1 MQTVIKKILSDRK
14 RFLSLLLLADEQET
28 MIDKYIGRGDMF
40 VMYNQDGVA
49 ICSAIVTDEGDG
61 ICEIKSLAVAPEFQ
75 RKGYG
80 KEMTDFLSQHYADKF
95 CLMTVGTG
103 DSMRTI
109 SFYRKCGFH
118 YSHTVPDFFTVNYD
132 HPIEEDGKI
141 LKDMLYFRK
150 YLILPQAICKNARTE
165 ELILSL
171 LNLWKESVKASHHF
185 LTESDIHNLIPDVC
199 LALKS
204 VEELVVLYY
213 KNAPAGF
220 IGIEDKKVEMLFIL
234 PDYFGCGFG
243 KRLMDIAIR
252 DYGCIYVD
260 VNEQNPKA
268 RNFYR
273 HLGFQEFERTES
285 DAQGRPFPI
294 IKMKLHTQQL
304 PHIARK

>member
-1 MQTVIKKILSDRK
+1 MQTIIKKILSDRK

-49 ICSAIVTDEGDG
+49 ISSAIVTDEGDG

-75 RKGYG
+75 RKDYG

-103 DSMRTI
+103 DSMSTI

-150 YLILPQAICKNARTE
+150 YLTLPQAICKNARTE
-165 ELILSL
+165 ELVLSL

-185 LTESDIHNLIPDVC
+185 LTESDIHDLIPDVC

-204 VEELVVLYY
+204 VEDLVVLYY
-213 KNAPAGF
+213 KNAPVGF

-234 PDYFGCGFG
+234 PDYFGYGFG

-273 HLGFQEFERTES
+273 HLGFREYERTES

-294 IKMKLHTQQL
+294 IKMKLHIQ
-304 PHIARK
+304 

>member
-1 MQTVIKKILSDRK
+1 MQTVINKILSDRK

-49 ICSAIVTDEGDG
+49 ICSAIVTDEGNG

-80 KEMTDFLSQHYADKF
+80 KEMTDFLSQHYTDKF
-95 CLMTVGTG
+95 CFMTVGTG

-109 SFYRKCGFH
+109 SFYQKCGFN
-118 YSHTVPDFFTVNYD
+118 YSHSVPDFFTVNYD

-150 YLILPQAICKNARTE
+150 YLTLPQAIGKNARKE

-185 LTESDIHNLIPDVC
+185 LTESDIHDLIPDVC

-204 VEELVVLYY
+204 VEELVVLHY
-213 KNAPAGF
+213 KSPCR
-220 IGIEDKKVEMLFIL
+220 VHR
-234 PDYFGCGFG
+234 Y
-243 KRLMDIAIR
+243 
-252 DYGCIYVD
+252 
-260 VNEQNPKA
+260 
-268 RNFYR
+268 
-273 HLGFQEFERTES
+273 
-285 DAQGRPFPI
+285 
-294 IKMKLHTQQL
+294 
-304 PHIARK
+304 